1 MDIIDIGLI
10 VEDIEY
16 GRALCTALALNQR
29 NLSVKLYEKNED
41 LAFEGAHDIIVCD
54 RKIQREINYV
64 RLSEKKAECEQ
75 DPEERSVVIYKYSSV
90 KSIAAAILDAYSIF
104 TGRKVISVKRADV
117 NILVF
122 CSWQGGCGCTS
133 VSMAMAQEMKRFYG
147 RKVLYISLEE
157 IESTALYMKNDPDK
171 GTLSEYLYYL
181 FYGKEKV
188 CRNTENFLVTDT
200 YGIKAFC
207 PTAGRNPLK
216 QLKKEEF
223 IVFMNSVIESGIFT
237 DIILD
242 AGNSA
247 GDTAG
252 WACGIS
258 QKTCVVFEEEN
269 GNTKKDS
276 FIKALIS
283 SGIKDTDYHPLMICN
298 KYLEK
303 EEKEEAYETA
313 VTDENA
319 KSYIH
324 GTETESGALIL
335 EFDPESFEKEEGL
348 RMIHTDRG
356 LGAGIRQLHEKLF
369 RLTQS

>member
-16 GRALCTALALNQR
+16 GRALCAALALNQR

-41 LAFEGAHDIIVCD
+41 LVFEGAHDIIVCD

-157 IESTALYMKNDPDK
+157 IESTALYMKNDPEK

-188 CRNTENFLVTDT
+188 CRNTENFLITDT

-223 IVFMNSVIESGIFT
+223 IIFINSVIESGIFT

-247 GDTAG
+247 GDTAE
-252 WACGIS
+252 WARSIS
-258 QKTCVVFEEEN
+258 QKTCIVFEEEN
-269 GNTKKDS
+269 GNTKKDA
-276 FIKALIS
+276 FIKLLIS
-283 SGIKDTDYHPLMICN
+283 SDVKDNDPDPLMICN

-313 VTDENA
+313 LTDENA